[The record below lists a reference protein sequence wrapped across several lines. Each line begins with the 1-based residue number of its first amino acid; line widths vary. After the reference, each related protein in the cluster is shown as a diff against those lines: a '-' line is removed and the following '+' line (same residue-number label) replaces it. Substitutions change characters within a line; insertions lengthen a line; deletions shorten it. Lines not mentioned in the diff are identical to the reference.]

1 MLSRRPESQCG
12 YRNKETLS
20 SRRRPGSNFH
30 IATRTDKKLG
40 PGLRRD
46 DSDFVGRVRKYC
58 TCRSHPIKNPMSQ
71 AASLPNISGE
81 SEHPEVIEASNPLE
95 WYWKFSQQSDFES
108 DPAQLAVLEHLERL
122 HSDLEHYRQYRQ
134 GPVNRL
140 VTNFGGGKR
149 PPRGLYIWGGV
160 GRGKSLMMDAFYNV
174 ATLKRKRRI
183 HFHEFM
189 REIHAEM
196 RAHSGTEDPLEPI
209 SDKIAKQLR
218 LLCFDEFHVSDI
230 ADAMILARLL
240 EMLISKGVVLV
251 MTSNYRPDDLYPNGL
266 QRARFLPAIALLND
280 ELEVLEISGQRDH
293 RRRILES
300 IPVYHSPLSPTAEQ
314 AMARAF
320 EAMSKATYL
329 SAGKIL
335 VGSREVAY
343 LRRAKGVIW
352 FTFDELCVK
361 ARSQV
366 DYLDIASR
374 YHTVLISGIPQLHAK
389 DRADVVR
396 RFTWLIDVL
405 YDQRVKLIVSAEVGP
420 ELLVIDKRVKSVTAA
435 SARTTGGNDATLMV
449 SAEFARTASRLREM
463 QSREY
468 FSRKHASADNPQLLQ
483 GG

>member
-1 MLSRRPESQCG
+1 MPQ
-12 YRNKETLS
+12 
-20 SRRRPGSNFH
+20 
-30 IATRTDKKLG
+30 IA
-40 PGLRRD
+40 
-46 DSDFVGRVRKYC
+46 
-58 TCRSHPIKNPMSQ
+58 
-71 AASLPNISGE
+71 ALPNISGE
-81 SEHPEVIEASNPLE
+81 LAYAEVIEASNPLE

-108 DPAQLAVLEHLERL
+108 DPAQLAVLAHLERL

-140 VTNFGGGKR
+140 VTNFGGGKK

-160 GRGKSLMMDAFYNV
+160 GRGKSLMMDAFYGV

-196 RAHSGTEDPLEPI
+196 RAHSGLEDPLEPI

-240 EMLISKGVVLV
+240 ELLISKGVVLV

-266 QRARFLPAIALLND
+266 QRARFLPAIALLNA
-280 ELEVLEISGQRDH
+280 ELEVLEISGKRDH

-300 IPVYHSPLSPTAEQ
+300 IPVYHTPLSPAAEH

-320 EAMSKATYL
+320 EAMSKATYA
-329 SAGKIL
+329 SAGTITI
-335 VGSREVAY
+335 GSREVAF

-374 YHTVLISGIPQLHAK
+374 YHTVLISAIPQLHAGE
-389 DRADVVR
+389 RADVVR

-420 ELLVIDKRVKSVTAA
+420 ELLVVDERVQSKSAA
-435 SARTTGGNDATLMV
+435 STKGAGGNDATLMV

-463 QSREY
+463 QSKDY